1 MPMALVFIWF
11 IGTLVIPLLV
21 PLDNLFG
28 FPTGSLTVISW
39 FAVGVS
45 AVASDN
51 HAYRRLA
58 FNQKVEKETYASIVG
73 KFLFWT
79 LVLAVGIALVKA
91 LFSN

>member
-51 HAYRRLA
+51 QAYRRLA